1 MRAVPPL
8 RTTLLPRRE
17 TAEAKSEEILKNLH
31 LRYLLSS

>member
-8 RTTLLPRRE
+8 LLILLPRRE
-17 TAEAKSEEILKNLH
+17 TAEAKSDEILENFH